1 MQARYLGLAPA
12 PFQKLF
18 GLPDELLSQQ
28 GAVRIVAD
36 SKPGFPCRISLR
48 DAEPGEPVL
57 LLTHTHL
64 AGDTPYRSS
73 GPIFVREGAVEA
85 YAGSDLPPDMV
96 SRLYSIRAY
105 DRDDMMIDA
114 EVAEGE
120 ALTRTIASYLAR
132 DEIAFL
138 HLHHAR
144 RGCFACRVERG

>member
-1 MQARYLGLAPA
+1 MQARYLGLDPA
-12 PFQKLF
+12 PLQKLF
-18 GLPDELLSQQ
+18 GLPDELLARQ
-28 GAVRIVAD
+28 GAIRIVAG

-57 LLTHTHL
+57 LLTHQHL

-73 GPIFVREGAVEA
+73 GPIFVREGAGEA
-85 YAGSDLPPDMV
+85 YAGTDLPPDMT

-105 DRDDMMIDA
+105 DHAGMMIDA
-114 EVAEGE
+114 EIAEGE
-120 ALTRTIASYLAR
+120 ARAEIIQRYLAR
-132 DEIAFL
+132 DEVAFL